1 MLSEMKINDYIDLLA
16 SDAPA
21 PGGGSASRTAVPFP
35 GAESTESPMESRS
48 AISRT
53 MKSPMPDARL

>member
-21 PGGGSASRTAVPFP
+21 PGGGSASAPLRRAGGGAVRNGC
-35 GAESTESPMESRS
+35 GA
-48 AISRT
+48 
-53 MKSPMPDARL
+53 DARQKEI

>member
-21 PGGGSASRTAVPFP
+21 PGGGSASAL
-35 GAESTESPMESRS
+35 A
-48 AISRT
+48 
-53 MKSPMPDARL
+53 ARRERGCAQWLRR

>member
-21 PGGGSASRTAVPFP
+21 PGGAPQGGVDD
-35 GAESTESPMESRS
+35 
-48 AISRT
+48 IS
-53 MKSPMPDARL
+53 DIL

>member
-21 PGGGSASRTAVPFP
+21 PGASPFQLGG
-35 GAESTESPMESRS
+35 RS
-48 AISRT
+48 YA
-53 MKSPMPDARL
+53 